1 MQKKNK
7 AVLWIKYQFDNLMSK
22 GTLAPLLLLLVV
34 SIVAVMVLSC
44 IILMT
49 NSIPIDETGVLGVK
63 NPKDANIFEVMYMT
77 LLRMLDPGVISNDP
91 INYKFIPFMLISTFM
106 GLFVISILIAVVN
119 SGVIN
124 KINDL
129 RKGKSFVYERNHIVI
144 LGWSFQVFPVISELI
159 ISNLSKHKP
168 VISILADKDK
178 VFMEDEIKS
187 KVGNTFNTKIVCR
200 TGNPIDIHDLSIIN
214 LNEAKSIIIIAPD
227 SKDPDSNVI
236 KTILAITNNPH
247 RKPAPDR
254 YHIVAEIRDPRNVVI
269 AEIAGKDEVQL
280 VVFDYLISRITA
292 QTCRQPGLSVVFTEL
307 LDFSGDEI
315 YFEEE
320 PKLYGKSFVEAM
332 YAYDTSTIIG
342 MRKKDGE
349 IVLKPDFETIIREG
363 DKIITI
369 SESQEKIALSKITN
383 YNIDNTAIK
392 PFAYKTVGMPESTL
406 IIGWNRRAPLIINE
420 LDNYVA
426 KGSKITII
434 TDSHGVEY
442 DLESQCNEL
451 KNQELEFRRG
461 DTSNRKILDSIQIET
476 YNHVIVLSQ
485 AGLEDVQATDART
498 LSTLLHLRDIADKKG
513 HTYSIVSEMLDDRN
527 RELAEVT
534 NTDDFIVSVKI
545 DSLMLSQIAENK
557 ELRMIFEDLFTA
569 GGTAIYIKPASDFV
583 EIGKPVNFY
592 TVMESARQKGH
603 IAIGMKIQS
612 PENRYSSDIKLAHGV
627 IVNPQKHK
635 EFFFSKDDS
644 IIILADEKDF
654 N

>member
-1 MQKKNK
+1 MHKKRPI
-7 AVLWIKYQFDNLMSK
+7 LWLRYQFDNLMSK
-22 GTLAPLLLLLVV
+22 GTFAPLVLLLFSSLLLVFII
-34 SIVAVMVLSC
+34 SIAL
-44 IILMT
+44 LTT
-49 NSIPIDETGVLGVK
+49 NSFPTNDDNLLGIS
-63 NPKDANIFEVMYMT
+63 NPQNVNILEVMYMT

-91 INYKFIPFMLISTFM
+91 TNPQFIFFMLLSTFL

-124 KINDL
+124 KISDL
-129 RKGKSFVYERNHIVI
+129 RKGKSFVYETNHIVI

-159 ISNLSKHKP
+159 ISNLPKHNP

-187 KVGNTFNTKIVCR
+187 KVGKTFNTKIVCR
-200 TGNPIDIHDLSIIN
+200 TGNPIDIHDLGIIN

-247 RKPAPDR
+247 RKPHPEK

-280 VVFDYLISRITA
+280 VVFDHLISRITA

-315 YFEEE
+315 YFADE
-320 PKLYGKSFVEAM
+320 PKLFGKSFVEAM
-332 YAYDTSTIIG
+332 YSYDTSTVIG
-342 MRKKDGE
+342 LRYANGDIE
-349 IVLKPDFETIIREG
+349 LKPKFETTIQNG
-363 DKIITI
+363 DKVITI
-369 SESQEKIALSKITN
+369 SESQEKIILSKITN
-383 YNIDNTAIK
+383 YNIDNSAIK
-392 PFAYKTVGMPESTL
+392 PFSYKSVIMPESTL

-426 KGSKITII
+426 KGSTITIVA
-434 TDSHGVEY
+434 DSPNVEY
-442 DLESQCNEL
+442 DLEDQCDNL
-451 KNQELEFRRG
+451 THQTLEFRRG
-461 DTSNRKILDSIQIET
+461 DTSSRKVLDSINLEK
-476 YNHVIVLSQ
+476 YNHIIVLSQ
-485 AGLEDVQATDART
+485 SGLEDVQATDART

-513 HTYSIVSEMLDDRN
+513 QKYSIVSEMLDDRN

-545 DSLMLSQIAENK
+545 DSLMLSQIAENL
-557 ELRMIFEDLFTA
+557 ELKMIFEDIFTA
-569 GGTAIYIKPASDFV
+569 GGTAIYIRPASDYI
-583 EIGKPVNFY
+583 ELGKPVNFY

-603 IAIGMKIQS
+603 IALGMKIQS
-612 PENRYSSDIKLAHGV
+612 SENRYSSDIKLAHGV
-627 IVNPQKHK
+627 IVNPQKQK
-635 EFFFSKDDS
+635 EFFYTKDDS
-644 IIILADEKDF
+644 IIILADEA
-654 N
+654 NER

>member
-1 MQKKNK
+1 MHKRRPI
-7 AVLWIKYQFDNLMSK
+7 LWIRYQFDNLMSK
-22 GTLAPLLLLLVV
+22 GTLAPLTLLLIA
-34 SIVAVMVLSC
+34 SFFAVMALSGV
-44 IILMT
+44 ILMT
-49 NSIPIDETGVLGVK
+49 NSIPSDNGELLGLS
-63 NPKDANIFEVMYMT
+63 NPNDANILEVMYMT
-77 LLRMLDPGVISNDP
+77 ALRMLDPGVISNDP
-91 INYKFIPFMLISTFM
+91 INFRFIPFMLVSTFM
-106 GLFVISILIAVVN
+106 GLFIISVLIAVVN
-119 SGVIN
+119 SGVMN
-124 KINDL
+124 KISEL
-129 RKGKSFVYERNHIVI
+129 RKGKSFVYEKDHIVI
-144 LGWSFQVFPVISELI
+144 LGWSYQVFPVIEELI

-187 KVGNTFNTKIVCR
+187 KIDNTFNTKIVCR

-227 SKDPDSNVI
+227 TKDPDSNVI

-247 RKPAPDR
+247 RKPEPEK

-269 AEIAGKDEVQL
+269 AEIAGKDEVHL
-280 VVFDYLISRITA
+280 VVFDHLISRITA

-315 YFEEE
+315 YFQDE
-320 PKLYGKSFVEAM
+320 PKLYGKTFIEAM
-332 YAYDTSTIIG
+332 YSYDTSTLIG
-342 MRKKDGE
+342 IRKSDGE
-349 IVLKPDFETIIREG
+349 LLLKPQFDTIIKNG
-363 DKIITI
+363 DKVITI
-369 SESQEKIALSKITN
+369 SESQEKIILSKITN
-383 YNIDNTAIK
+383 YNIDHSAIK
-392 PFAYKTVGMPESTL
+392 PVAFKTVSMPEHTL

-426 KGSKITII
+426 KGSTITILA
-434 TDSHGVEY
+434 DAAGAEFEL
-442 DLESQCNEL
+442 DSQCADL
-451 KNQELEFRRG
+451 VNQKLEYRKG
-461 DTSNRKILDSIQIET
+461 DTTNRKILDSLQIDK
-476 YNHVIVLSQ
+476 YDHVIVLSQ
-485 AGLEDVQATDART
+485 SGLEDIQATDAKT

-513 HTYSIVSEMLDDRN
+513 HHYSIVSEMLDDRN

-557 ELRMIFEDLFTA
+557 ELKLIFEDIFSA
-569 GGTAIYIKPASDFV
+569 GGTAIYIRPASDFV

-603 IAIGMKIQS
+603 IALGMKIQS

-627 IVNPQKHK
+627 IVNPQKYK
-635 EFFFSKDDS
+635 EFIFTKHDS

-654 N
+654 K